1 MAMEGVVDADEAA
14 GDGVEGEAAL
24 AEFVRQ
30 AVRSKR
36 EVSKE
41 IYAPT
46 PTHHHPCTC
55 TLTPSYAFPRAVRRI
70 VRLLRS

>member
-1 MAMEGVVDADEAA
+1 MAMEGVVDSGEPA

-36 EVSKE
+36 EVSDATRGSCGKRKC
-41 IYAPT
+41 AR
-46 PTHHHPCTC
+46 H
-55 TLTPSYAFPRAVRRI
+55 S
-70 VRLLRS
+70 